1 MLGVSSLATKVKNT
15 LMPVR
20 QLALLIGLFCLCL
33 AVVGMAWANGNQ
45 LYLFIPS
52 RRLPRLPPTHP
63 GVILFFLVLSP
74 FLTYWL
80 RQNGVYY
87 FIVMTACILLG
98 TVMGFYVYKWTPS
111 LAQHLLAAA
120 MIATSI
126 YAWKQKYYFED

>member
-1 MLGVSSLATKVKNT
+1 MALNPSGSVEWKHAHASPSTSPAARPFWPLSGNRRHGVGKRRSTLPLPSEPSS
-15 LMPVR
+15 PD
-20 QLALLIGLFCLCL
+20 
-33 AVVGMAWANGNQ
+33 
-45 LYLFIPS
+45 S
-52 RRLPRLPPTHP
+52 PPTHP

-87 FIVMTACILLG
+87 FIVITACILLG

-111 LAQHLLAAA
+111 WAQHCPAVA

-126 YAWKQKYYFED
+126 YAGKQKYYFEE

>member
-1 MLGVSSLATKVKNT
+1 MAFVWQLSASPGQTEINFTFSSLA
-15 LMPVR
+15 
-20 QLALLIGLFCLCL
+20 
-33 AVVGMAWANGNQ
+33 VVC
-45 LYLFIPS
+45 
-52 RRLPRLPPTHP
+52 RLPPTHP

-111 LAQHLLAAA
+111 WAQHLLAVA

-126 YAWKQKYYFED
+126 YAWQQKYYFEE

>member
-1 MLGVSSLATKVKNT
+1 
-15 LMPVR
+15 MPAR
-20 QLALLIGLFCLCL
+20 QLALLLGLFCLCL
-33 AVVGMAWANGNQ
+33 AIVGLAWASGSQ
-45 LYLFIPS
+45 LYLFLPS
-52 RRLPRLPPTHP
+52 RRPTLPPTHP

-87 FIVMTACILLG
+87 FVVMTACILLG

-126 YAWKQKYYFED
+126 YAWKQKYYFEE